1 MWWAWQVDG
10 WMIFAS
16 ILCGIACALV
26 GNFLV
31 LRKLSLIGDA
41 LSHAVLPGIAASFLL
56 FGSRSPWVSL
66 LGAGVIGV
74 LSVWLIELVRGLG
87 RIEESAAIGVVFT
100 AMFALG
106 IVMISRIEHVDLDP
120 SCVLYGNLETI
131 VLDTASTPFG
141 EVPKVILELGCMCL
155 FNALVVAV
163 FWKWWMLSTFDST
176 LAQAQGVP
184 VRFLRYLLAAL
195 VAMTCVVSFRAVGNI
210 MVVAMLIVPS
220 SVAWMLTD
228 RLNSMFFWSLMIAVC
243 SSVLGHGIAI
253 SLPHLFGFKSANSAA
268 MVAVVSGCILIGA
281 IFLGTKRGLLWRWIN
296 QRKMLK
302 RILAEDILALF
313 YRHVESKR
321 AEVFEPAEHA
331 LSLDR
336 IATKLQRTEPV
347 VLAALAELTVKNWIN
362 STGGQWC
369 LTQAGYRQ
377 AQVLVRTHRLWEH
390 YLREETSI
398 ADPRLHAT
406 AESLE
411 HYTSSELRESLAQ
424 VSGGPTVDPHGKAIP
439 PESIAPEGR

>member
-1 MWWAWQVDG
+1 
-10 WMIFAS
+10 
-16 ILCGIACALV
+16 
-26 GNFLV
+26 
-31 LRKLSLIGDA
+31 
-41 LSHAVLPGIAASFLL
+41 
-56 FGSRSPWVSL
+56 
-66 LGAGVIGV
+66 
-74 LSVWLIELVRGLG
+74 
-87 RIEESAAIGVVFT
+87 
-100 AMFALG
+100 
-106 IVMISRIEHVDLDP
+106 
-120 SCVLYGNLETI
+120 
-131 VLDTASTPFG
+131 
-141 EVPKVILELGCMCL
+141 
-155 FNALVVAV
+155 
-163 FWKWWMLSTFDST
+163 
-176 LAQAQGVP
+176 
-184 VRFLRYLLAAL
+184 
-195 VAMTCVVSFRAVGNI
+195 MTCVVSFRAVGNI

-220 SVAWMLTD
+220 SVAWMLSD

-253 SLPHLFGFKSANSAA
+253 SLPHVFGFKSANSAA
-268 MVAVVSGCILIGA
+268 MVAVVSGCILIAA
-281 IFLGTKRGLLWRWIN
+281 IFFGTKRGLLWRWIN

-321 AEVFEPAEHA
+321 AEVFEPAEHS

-336 IATKLQRTEPV
+336 IASKLQRTEPV
-347 VLAALAELTVKNWIN
+347 VLAALAELTLKNWIN
-362 STGGQWC
+362 SAGGQWC

>member
-1 MWWAWQVDG
+1 
-10 WMIFAS
+10 MIVAS

-66 LGAGVIGV
+66 LGAGAIGV
-74 LSVWLIELVRGLG
+74 LSVWLIEVVRGLG

-141 EVPKVILELGCMCL
+141 EVPRVVLELGCICL
-155 FNALVVAV
+155 FNALCVVV
-163 FWKWWMLSTFDST
+163 FWKWWMLSTFDAT

-184 VRFLRYLLAAL
+184 VRFLSYLLAAL

-220 SVAWMLTD
+220 SVAWLLTD
-228 RLNSMFFWSLMIAVC
+228 RLGSMVVWSLLIAAF
-243 SSVLGHGIAI
+243 SSVLGHGMAMG
-253 SLPHLFGFKSANSAA
+253 LPHLFGFKSANSAA
-268 MVAVVSGCILIGA
+268 MVAVVSGCLLVVA
-281 IFLGTKRGLLWRWIN
+281 IFLGTKRGLLWRWMH
-296 QRKMLK
+296 QRKMIK

-313 YRHVESKR
+313 YRHVEAKR
-321 AEVFEPAEHA
+321 TEVFESAEHA
-331 LSLDR
+331 LSVDR
-336 IATKLQRTEPV
+336 IAEKLQQTRTTV
-347 VLAALAELTVKNWIN
+347 QAALSDLARKKWVSGSGSDWY
-362 STGGQWC
+362 
-369 LTQAGYRQ
+369 LTQGGYQQ

-390 YLREETSI
+390 YLREETGIS
-398 ADPRLHAT
+398 DPRLHAT

-411 HYTSSELRESLAQ
+411 HYTSSELRESLGQ
-424 VSGGPTVDPHGKAIP
+424 VNGGPTVDPHGKAIP
-439 PESIAPEGR
+439 PESIAPKGR